1 MTGPAIQRAPVPK
14 SYLPPAPRETAH
26 ATDVWVS
33 LSVAV
38 ALGMTAVAIALWPSE
53 QSPKSASQA
62 VVPTVAVA
70 NHLLELPAQTEPSA
84 VEDLPTLFTNP
95 FDASEV
101 FEFPP
106 GTTQDAARESVAETL
121 LQRARERRIQIASVK
136 VHDHRSAALR
146 ARALIS
152 EQF

>member
-1 MTGPAIQRAPVPK
+1 MTGPAIQRKPVPK

-26 ATDVWVS
+26 TTDVLVS
-33 LSVAV
+33 LSVAL
-38 ALGMTAVAIALWPSE
+38 ALGITAVAIALWPAE
-53 QSPKSASQA
+53 QSPKTAAQA
-62 VVPTVAVA
+62 VMPTVAA
-70 NHLLELPAQTEPSA
+70 AAHAEAPTHAEPAT
-84 VEDLPTLFTNP
+84 VENVPTRFANP

-121 LQRARERRIQIASVK
+121 LQRARDRRIQIGSVK
-136 VHDHRSAALR
+136 VRDHRSAALR